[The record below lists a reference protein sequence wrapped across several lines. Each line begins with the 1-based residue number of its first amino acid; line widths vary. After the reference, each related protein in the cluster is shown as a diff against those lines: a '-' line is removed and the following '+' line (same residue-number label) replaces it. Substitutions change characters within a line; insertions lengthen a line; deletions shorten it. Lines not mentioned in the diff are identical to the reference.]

1 MKSLP
6 HFTMRSAVR
15 LTLLG
20 SAVLIYFAGPL
31 HAATLGDD
39 FDDNKVDKRKWGPD
53 QQFGHGVLT
62 EASGHLQYTC
72 PGGTADDDL
81 IRRWRAGNGP
91 YNADWEMQMDL
102 FNSTTFTPNSTD
114 QNNSFGIKL
123 RGPTDDDQEIFV
135 ELYNSQLLGPP
146 PRKGFDAELE
156 TPGQADVDVD
166 AGVALNGN
174 VGAVRMAF
182 NSATKVVTVYYD
194 LDPSD
199 GYQWVEFASF
209 GLAASGGANG
219 NANWGLSDS
228 DQFRIYIYG
237 YSTFMNV
244 TSGQMSGD

>member
-81 IRRWRAGNGP
+81 IRRWNAGNGP
-91 YNADWEMQMDL
+91 YNSDWEMQMDL
-102 FNSTTFTPNSTD
+102 FNNTTFTAGSTN

-135 ELYNSQLLGPP
+135 ELYNSQLEFPVA
-146 PRKGFDAELE
+146 RKGFDAELE
-156 TPGQADVDVD
+156 TPGMEDVFTDTSDIVMNN
-166 AGVALNGN
+166 A
-174 VGAVRMAF
+174 GAV
-182 NSATKVVTVYYD
+182 
-194 LDPSD
+194 
-199 GYQWVEFASF
+199 
-209 GLAASGGANG
+209 
-219 NANWGLSDS
+219 
-228 DQFRIYIYG
+228 
-237 YSTFMNV
+237 
-244 TSGQMSGD
+244 